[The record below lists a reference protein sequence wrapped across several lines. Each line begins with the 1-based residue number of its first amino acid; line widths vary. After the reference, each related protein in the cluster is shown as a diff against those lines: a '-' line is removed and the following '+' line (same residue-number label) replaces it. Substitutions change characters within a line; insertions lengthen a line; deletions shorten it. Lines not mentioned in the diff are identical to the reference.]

1 MPKQL
6 LAIAPALLEIGGRTY
21 TVESGA
27 SFAVSEDEANLIL
40 TGSSATKFKVITE
53 IEVMPEPISIHN
65 AGLSYHTPPT
75 ANVPILT
82 KHQDWVTP
90 AAVGTIPDPL
100 TDIYAEYAKDGE
112 AFFPP
117 VSSLPN
123 PEQAGLMEVKAEI
136 TETHEQIQISPD
148 THWSKVKAQL
158 ALIERESP
166 INTQLIEEIKTMF
179 PKSAVIQAECN
190 RILSL

>member
-40 TGSSATKFKVITE
+40 TGFSATKFKVITE
-53 IEVMPEPISIHN
+53 IEVMPEPISIHS

-75 ANVPILT
+75 SKVPILT

-90 AAVGTIPDPL
+90 AAAGTVPDPL
-100 TDIYAEYAKDGE
+100 IDAYAEYAKDGE
-112 AFFPP
+112 AFFPA
-117 VSSLPN
+117 VSSAPN
-123 PEQAGLMEVKAEI
+123 LEQVGPMEAEI
-136 TETHEQIQISPD
+136 SETHERIQITPD

-166 INTQLIEEIKTMF
+166 INTQLVEEIKTMF
-179 PKSAVIQAECN
+179 PKSATIQAECN